1 MWLSSL
7 FGSIGVSQMKPMV
20 IYDDNQSYISLLKNP
35 IFHVYTKHIK
45 IHHHLVQEEPN
56 KSFVKLVYYNA
67 KNMVVDILTKEL
79 YANKNE
85 YL

>member
-1 MWLSSL
+1 
-7 FGSIGVSQMKPMV
+7 MV
-20 IYDDNQSYISLLKNP
+20 IYDDNQSYISLSKNP

-45 IHHHLVQEEPN
+45 IHHHLVQEKQK

-67 KNMVVDILTKEL
+67 KNMVVNILTKEL